1 MSLPWQLK
9 ESAEWHHWGSGSQS
23 TVTKESS
30 CHVNRNSHRNLGP
43 NLLTPGTG
51 PGCRCQ
57 SPGESKGCHLRKHAD
72 AIQATLSSVTSSPGL
87 GVGEGRWLQGRQTPL
102 IPTNRPMLQTN
113 PAASIGLLLLGL
125 GEPHVDDN
133 KQGKIIDA
141 VTQRGEQSWPQR
153 A

>member
-1 MSLPWQLK
+1 MFLPWHLK

-30 CHVNRNSHRNLGP
+30 CRVNRNSHRNPGP

-72 AIQATLSSVTSSPGL
+72 AIQATLSSVTPSPGL
-87 GVGEGRWLQGRQTPL
+87 GVGGGGKV
-102 IPTNRPMLQTN
+102 
-113 PAASIGLLLLGL
+113 ASR
-125 GEPHVDDN
+125 ESDTTDPN
-133 KQGKIIDA
+133 KQDHAANKPCHQHMALTSGTGQA
-141 VTQRGEQSWPQR
+141 SR
-153 A
+153 